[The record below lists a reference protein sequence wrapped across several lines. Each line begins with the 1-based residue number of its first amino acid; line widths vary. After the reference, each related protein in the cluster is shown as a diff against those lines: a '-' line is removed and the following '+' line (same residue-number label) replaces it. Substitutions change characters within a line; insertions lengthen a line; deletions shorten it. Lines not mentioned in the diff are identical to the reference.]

1 MGEAPHSLQ
10 APLCFDIAKVGEPIA
25 NIDEREVAEGA
36 RPENKV
42 HGLCKISDEEPS
54 KLADRQKSRRTWNTK
69 YKEALKHPHYKF
81 VLYLESKTSILK
93 KNYWPTDLEIHA
105 GQLLLKKDFPHV
117 DGLHDSAV
125 KGSLVVPA
133 TPEFVQILKNWVSL
147 GVP

>member
-1 MGEAPHSLQ
+1 MREASHSLQ